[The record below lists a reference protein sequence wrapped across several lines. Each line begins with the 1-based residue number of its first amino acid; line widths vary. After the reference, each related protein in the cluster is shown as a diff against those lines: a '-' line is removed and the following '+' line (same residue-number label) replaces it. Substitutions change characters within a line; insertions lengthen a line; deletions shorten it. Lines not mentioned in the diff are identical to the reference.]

1 MEESICWLIGIV
13 ILIYSGSFERVT
25 VVLAEVPMPYAT
37 VRGIRLYYQIRG
49 RGEPL
54 VLLHD
59 GLGCTKSFA
68 RQVTEFSKHF
78 RVICYDRRGYGRSD
92 HIAALRENWLNE
104 SVEDLSHFLHR
115 LNVKEAHLSG
125 VCVGGAIALLFA
137 AENPARVRSIAVAG
151 TCCYGEEDMAP
162 KALKLYPSLENMP
175 SDWLL
180 ELSEYHGTRYGK
192 WLYRIFYEAIR
203 EENGYPFKGYDLRPT
218 LSRIKS
224 PVMVIYGDR
233 DQLFD
238 LEQALTMYRHLD
250 RSNLCIIPNCGHLPN
265 QQRPEDFNREVV
277 GFILD
282 HQNQ

>member
-1 MEESICWLIGIV
+1 MFRQL
-13 ILIYSGSFERVT
+13 RT
-25 VVLAEVPMPYAT
+25 RDLALVEAPMPHTT
-37 VRGIRLYYQIRG
+37 VRGFRVYYQSRG

-68 RQVTEFSKHF
+68 RQVAEFSKHF
-78 RVICYDRRGYGRSD
+78 RVIYYDRRGYGRSD
-92 HIAALRENWLNE
+92 HITALRENWLDE
-104 SVEDLSHFLHR
+104 SVEDLSHFLDR
-115 LNVKEAHLSG
+115 LNVKEAHLCG
-125 VCVGGAIALLFA
+125 ICVGGAIALLFA

-151 TCCYGEEDMAP
+151 TCCYGEEDMASR
-162 KALKLYPSLENMP
+162 ALKLYPSPEKLP

-180 ELSEYHGTRYGK
+180 ELSDYHGTRYGK
-192 WLYRIFYEAIR
+192 QLYSIFYQAIK

-218 LSRIKS
+218 LSKIKS

-238 LEQALTMYRHLD
+238 LEQALTMHRHLD
-250 RSNLCIIPNCGHLPN
+250 RSDLCIIPNCGHLPN

-277 GFILD
+277 SFIRDRQDQWFLGRLKRKSG
-282 HQNQ
+282 